1 MKRSGKSGTVELPK
15 HVHRVIK
22 RRANGSQ
29 TVYTFYTRFR
39 NTKEAWPSIALP
51 EPLEKEFSER
61 LSICEAMAR
70 DEKGFLLDGKR
81 LPDLKSKE
89 FWPEATKA
97 HEAFIRRGRQGIKD
111 FKALVE
117 AFQSETN
124 PFWTK
129 LAASTQRGYRTSGD
143 IIKETWGDDL
153 PVDLTTVDA
162 QDAIDALGETPA
174 KANQFRAFLSRLM
187 AWGASRGY
195 CKTNVVEMTEKIPGG
210 EPWVPWPN
218 WAFEILLE
226 HAPFH
231 MQMIAMSAFFTGQ
244 RQGDVLAMTKPKAGE
259 NTIAV
264 RAQKTGNTVWIPI
277 HFAYRK
283 WIDRVP
289 TSDSVMLHAGARA
302 TSYKSA
308 DGFRT
313 EWQKLM
319 AKEAFKPFRENRIV
333 FHGLRKNAV
342 INLLEVGCTEN
353 QVGAICNM
361 SAQMVQ
367 HYGREVALRSLAK
380 DAMKLMEARW
390 SEIEPAAFRNK
401 NGT

>member
-302 TSYKSA
+302 TSYKSP

>member
-302 TSYKSA
+302 TSYKSP

-319 AKEAFKPFRENRIV
+319 AKDAFKPFRENRIV

-342 INLLEVGCTEN
+342 IILLEVGCTEN

>member
-29 TVYTFYTRFR
+29 TVYTFYTRSR
-39 NTKEAWPSIALP
+39 NTKDAWPSIALP

-277 HFAYRK
+277 HFTYRK

-302 TSYKSA
+302 TSYKSP

-319 AKEAFKPFRENRIV
+319 AKDAFKPFRENRIV

-367 HYGREVALRSLAK
+367 HYGREVVLRSLAK